1 MRENCQTTNT
11 AVEAKAQ
18 MQKDVTVEQM
28 KQYIKAVYNSQTE
41 ETRKKLDAYAAMLRD
56 NQLAQEKAD

>member
-1 MRENCQTTNT
+1 
-11 AVEAKAQ
+11 